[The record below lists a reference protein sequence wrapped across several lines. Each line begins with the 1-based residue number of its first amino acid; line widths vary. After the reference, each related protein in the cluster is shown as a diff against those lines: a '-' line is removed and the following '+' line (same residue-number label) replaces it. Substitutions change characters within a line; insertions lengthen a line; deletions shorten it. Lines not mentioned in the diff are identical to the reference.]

1 MEKEYTTIEA
11 VENYPL
17 ITIDEA
23 YKGQV
28 TDWIKAMSSQ
38 IDFMCGRSIAP
49 AFTDSDVAIEETYL
63 YDGDGTRV
71 MIIKDCCEISSVTV
85 DDVEV
90 EVFKYPA
97 NKPYTSRIVLEES
110 SFTKGLQ
117 NVAVTGIQAMNPTVP
132 SDIKF
137 ACTVLVAGIINNQK
151 KLDKVGTTERI
162 GSYSVTYRDDAQ
174 KSDFEVAKK
183 ILSGYKR
190 IAL

>member
-1 MEKEYTTIEA
+1 MQKEYTTIEA

-38 IDFMCGRSIAP
+38 IDLMCNRSIAP
-49 AFTDSDVAIEETYL
+49 AFTDSDIAIEETYY
-63 YDGDGTRV
+63 YDGDGSKLL
-71 MIIKDCCEISSVTV
+71 IISDCCDISSVTI
-85 DDVEV
+85 DDVET

-97 NKPYTSRIVLEES
+97 NKPYTSRIVLADS
-110 SFTKGLQ
+110 CFTKGNQ
-117 NVAVTGIQAMNPTVP
+117 NVAVTGIQAMNPEIP
-132 SDIKF
+132 EDIKF

-162 GSYSVTYRDDAQ
+162 GAYSVTYRDDAQ
-174 KSDFEVAKK
+174 MKDFETAKN